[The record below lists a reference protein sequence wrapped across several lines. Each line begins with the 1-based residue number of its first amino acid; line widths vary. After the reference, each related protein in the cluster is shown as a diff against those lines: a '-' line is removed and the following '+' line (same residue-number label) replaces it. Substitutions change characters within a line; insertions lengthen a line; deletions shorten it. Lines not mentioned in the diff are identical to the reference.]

1 MFTALETDLKD
12 RIMPISPSCSGGC
25 WVFRFWNKR
34 LLTLKT
40 NLESEASGN
49 KTVWMCLFISH
60 QKEQLQNWFFKAK
73 FKLDRWTD
81 RVQGCLNWL
90 WNGLNLKLM
99 PLFDQHWQT
108 RPSATGLAVPASFIV
123 LFLMPLIRSDSDLSM
138 LDSCRSAVDELRF
151 HSLKKEAKGT
161 KRSSLVSPSF
171 CPQWLPESA
180 KKMKGPYRSL
190 NIYISSLF
198 FKISL
203 ILLLYFIA
211 VFKFMI

>member
-1 MFTALETDLKD
+1 
-12 RIMPISPSCSGGC
+12 
-25 WVFRFWNKR
+25 
-34 LLTLKT
+34 
-40 NLESEASGN
+40 
-49 KTVWMCLFISH
+49 
-60 QKEQLQNWFFKAK
+60 
-73 FKLDRWTD
+73 
-81 RVQGCLNWL
+81 
-90 WNGLNLKLM
+90 M

-123 LFLMPLIRSDSDLSM
+123 LFLMPLIRLDSDLSM

-180 KKMKGPYRSL
+180 KKGLIEALTFTSHLYFF
-190 NIYISSLF
+190 LF
-198 FKISL
+198 SL

-211 VFKFMI
+211 VFKFHDLIQSFPLLKRSSKKVHLS

>member
-1 MFTALETDLKD
+1 
-12 RIMPISPSCSGGC
+12 
-25 WVFRFWNKR
+25 
-34 LLTLKT
+34 
-40 NLESEASGN
+40 
-49 KTVWMCLFISH
+49 
-60 QKEQLQNWFFKAK
+60 
-73 FKLDRWTD
+73 
-81 RVQGCLNWL
+81 
-90 WNGLNLKLM
+90 M

-108 RPSATGLAVPASFIV
+108 RPSATGLAVPASFLV

-138 LDSCRSAVDELRF
+138 LDSCRSAVDELPF

-198 FKISL
+198 FL
-203 ILLLYFIA
+203 IFFNIVA
-211 VFKFMI
+211 VFYCCIQVS